1 MAKNLC
7 TRKRTKKPNKCK
19 KISGCK
25 VASGP
30 KRSFCRKSKN
40 KTKKTRKIRARVKS
54 LKGGKK
60 RSKKSKRKMTRRKKA
75 GMDAYQT
82 PPPLRRNNAVILP
95 YHPMETRS
103 QTQAKDAKKGGSSHV
118 TTFVGAPYGSNL
130 QELPGV
136 AGAHDGNYY
145 KLNTYEQQ
153 PEMNPISERSLSDEY
168 HFRGGKRSRKTRK
181 LRKGRSEKQRGGV
194 SNIFS
199 SIGYDLQSAYSQL
212 NGEPVPANPLPY
224 EDQINY
230 GSRADDNLNYLKV
243 KITGE

>member
-19 KISGCK
+19 KVRGCK

-40 KTKKTRKIRARVKS
+40 KTKKTRKIRTRVKS
-54 LKGGKK
+54 LKGGRR
-60 RSKKSKRKMTRRKKA
+60 RSKKTKRGGA
-75 GMDAYQT
+75 GCT
-82 PPPLRRNNAVILP
+82 P
-95 YHPMETRS
+95 E
-103 QTQAKDAKKGGSSHV
+103 
-118 TTFVGAPYGSNL
+118 TFVGAPYGSNL
-130 QELPGV
+130 NELPGV

-145 KLNTYEQQ
+145 KLNTYDQQ
-153 PEMNPISERSLSDEY
+153 PEMNPISERSLSDEFR
-168 HFRGGKRSRKTRK
+168 FRGGKRSRKMRK
-181 LRKGRSEKQRGGV
+181 LHKGQSKKQRGGV

-199 SIGYDLQSAYSQL
+199 SIGYDLRSAYSQL
-212 NGEPVPANPLPY
+212 NGEPVPPNPLPY

-230 GSRADDNLNYLKV
+230 GSRAEDNLNYLKV

>member
-19 KISGCK
+19 KLRGCK

-30 KRSFCRKSKN
+30 KRSYCRKSKN
-40 KTKKTRKIRARVKS
+40 KTKKTRKFRARVKS

-60 RSKKSKRKMTRRKKA
+60 RSKKTKRR
-75 GMDAYQT
+75 G
-82 PPPLRRNNAVILP
+82 
-95 YHPMETRS
+95 
-103 QTQAKDAKKGGSSHV
+103 GGSGSAPQP
-118 TTFVGAPYGSNL
+118 FVGAPYGSNL

-136 AGAHDGNYY
+136 AGPHDGNYY

-153 PEMNPISERSLSDEY
+153 PEMNPISERSLTDEY
-168 HFRGGKRSRKTRK
+168 RYRGGKSRKMRK
-181 LRKGRSEKQRGGV
+181 FRKGRSKKQRGGLG
-194 SNIFS
+194 NIFS
-199 SIGYDLQSAYSQL
+199 TIGYDLQSAYSQL
-212 NGEPVPANPLPY
+212 RGEPVPPSPLPY

-230 GSRADDNLNYLKV
+230 GSRAEDNLNYLKV

>member
-19 KISGCK
+19 KVKGCK

-60 RSKKSKRKMTRRKKA
+60 RSKKSKRKMTRRKK
-75 GMDAYQT
+75 
-82 PPPLRRNNAVILP
+82 
-95 YHPMETRS
+95 
-103 QTQAKDAKKGGSSHV
+103 GGSSHV

-130 QELPGV
+130 EELPGV

-145 KLNTYEQQ
+145 KLNTYDQQ

-168 HFRGGKRSRKTRK
+168 RYRGGKRTRKTRK
-181 LRKGRSEKQRGGV
+181 LRKGRSKKQRGGV

-212 NGEPVPANPLPY
+212 RGEPVPPNPLPY